1 MVFPTSVILRLVE
14 IKALKILAGRWQKK
28 KAPLKYFWKSLS
40 KLSLVY
46 VWEEVRCGHLIW
58 EEEENAA

>member
-1 MVFPTSVILRLVE
+1 M
-14 IKALKILAGRWQKK
+14 AKK
-28 KAPLKYFWKSLS
+28 KAPVKYFWKCLS